1 MKIGPY
7 LTVENADFVPNMQTA
22 FETDCECGGCHAANN
37 ELAVE
42 INKLAPTILSMA
54 YLIEKERNELEE
66 IAQMLCNACCYPKT
80 PRDFMRERREENL
93 RTAKGEEPNAA
104 H

>member
-7 LTVENADFVPNMQTA
+7 LTVANADFVPNMQTA
-22 FETDCECGGCHAANN
+22 FETDCECGGCHAAN
-37 ELAVE
+37 ELALE

-54 YLIEKERNELEE
+54 YLIEKERDVLKLRVQELE
-66 IAQMLCNACCYPKT
+66 N
-80 PRDFMRERREENL
+80 NL